1 MWLRAPD
8 ELTGRPFWIIG
19 LGSLAMASALHGN
32 PAGAAAWGVALILA
46 GSTLFLA
53 SAQQMWFN
61 RILLVGAWSISSLPF
76 SLTASG
82 WQNNSGTFDFLLPV
96 FIITQSL
103 LIAGFVRHA
112 LRTSTRASLE
122 SQPVWVK
129 RVYPSGI
136 GLLILV
142 QLVLGFLDWN
152 GALQFSDWI
161 PGLLA
166 SCLSLGLLWAI
177 PRFSVLNPVPARWL
191 QPGSTLRIYQPYQ
204 NIWAFYRWLGGV
216 SETISEILEGEGG
229 IMWVL
234 LFLILF
240 VSIIVQRKP

>member
-1 MWLRAPD
+1 M
-8 ELTGRPFWIIG
+8 
-19 LGSLAMASALHGN
+19 
-32 PAGAAAWGVALILA
+32 
-46 GSTLFLA
+46 
-53 SAQQMWFN
+53 
-61 RILLVGAWSISSLPF
+61 
-76 SLTASG
+76 
-82 WQNNSGTFDFLLPV
+82 
-96 FIITQSL
+96 
-103 LIAGFVRHA
+103 
-112 LRTSTRASLE
+112 
-122 SQPVWVK
+122 
-129 RVYPSGI
+129 
-136 GLLILV
+136 ILV

-177 PRFSVLNPVPARWL
+177 PRFPVLNPVPARWL